1 METQIQIK
9 GITQKVTKTGKEF
22 YIAQTDKG
30 DMSVWDEDQVKMIQ
44 ANIGKTLSVNVEEKD
59 GFKNIR
65 KPSARETA
73 KPTTEATFI
82 KYDQAMIEMAI
93 DVWKVLRTE
102 PQAENITDIS
112 LMDIA
117 AQLVKEARKIIE
129 EK

>member
-9 GITQKVTKTGKEF
+9 GISEKTTKTGKTF

-30 DMSVWDEDQVKMIQ
+30 DMSVWDEDQIKLIQ
-44 ANIGKTLSVNVEEKD
+44 ANIGKTLTLNVEEKD

-65 KPSARETA
+65 KPSARDTA

-93 DVWKVLRTE
+93 DVWKIVRTD
-102 PQAENITDIS
+102 PQNQNIDDIG
-112 LMDIA
+112 LMDIS